1 MTGMSQDA
9 LLGLLFP
16 LWQLTIG
23 GCVLVTLVFATRR
36 LMRRGRS
43 RMTSAL
49 LVTGGAALGLAVL
62 GLLLAGR

>member
-1 MTGMSQDA
+1 MAGMPQDA
-9 LLGLLFP
+9 LLDLLVP

-36 LMRRGRS
+36 LVRRGPS

-49 LVTGGAALGLAVL
+49 IVTGAAVL
-62 GLLLAGR
+62 ILALLAILLASR